1 MPISLLSENEQ
12 AKRRKLNRENT
23 KRFRER
29 RKMDLAKTTPEGA
42 DEPTKMIVKLDFN
55 RGKKSSSRKRIS
67 RGVAKAHK
75 KIKKLQEE
83 NTKLQRKNWKLQK
96 KMQRSS
102 ESRKTA
108 RKAEA
113 SEQERS
119 PKTPRSKAN
128 ATIRSAGMSPRT
140 VPHVIRKQL
149 IFAQAFSDEVRQAV
163 EKGPQNSNTRRG
175 LSASVVSGAGILKK
189 YRCIRLLKKLTGI
202 SRGLL
207 SKVRNKLSYP
217 KRERLPEKSKGLTD
231 AIVTFL
237 ERGDNSHVMP
247 GKDDFVK
254 YNGGKVQ
261 KYYLNDYIYNL
272 HAKFRAEN
280 PNTKIG
286 KTAFAKRRPKYII
299 PTSFSSR
306 RTCLCQ
312 HHQNMSLKL
321 RAIKSHGVKVTT
333 SPDVFINNYEEGHT
347 VQEVLNQLPARVQFN
362 HWKRVEVDG
371 KKKMKLLT
379 VEMEKTQFGELF
391 RKEVKKFREHA
402 RRVKIQYEQ
411 LKLLKEN
418 LPEDHAI
425 VQMDFAENYTC
436 QSLEEIQSAY
446 WNASMVTLHPAV
458 AYYHSEDSPL
468 SHKSRVFVSDELGH
482 NSATV
487 YAFLKEL
494 IPNLKA
500 MLPNL
505 KHVHYYT
512 DSPTS
517 QYRNK
522 TIFYLISRH
531 KELFDVTASWNYFEA
546 GHGKGPCDGVG
557 GSVKRMADEAVRQ
570 QKASI
575 QDAPDFFAWTQQQ
588 QSSSSV
594 AFTFVSK
601 EACSTAKS
609 EIERFGNIVP
619 VPGTMSVHAVAA
631 ISPGKIMARET
642 SCHCQQCFTNGRFNP
657 ESPCSWKIH
666 LLKECPEEE
675 GIVPVAGDWVAAVY
689 DDKWYVGKVLEVD
702 LVEKDAQISFMHDAR
717 RQGGF
722 LKWPTS
728 PDDLWI
734 DLKSVLAIIE
744 APSPC
749 GRRQR
754 QYKLNADTVSM
765 VESLFT
771 RHQADL

>member
-1 MPISLLSENEQ
+1 M
-12 AKRRKLNRENT
+12 NRESA

-29 RKMDLAKTTPEGA
+29 RKIDLPKTTPESVGK
-42 DEPTKMIVKLDFN
+42 PTKMIAKLDFKG
-55 RGKKSSSRKRIS
+55 GKRSSSRKRIS

-96 KMQRSS
+96 KMQRGS
-102 ESRKTA
+102 EGRKTA
-108 RKAEA
+108 RKAEP

-128 ATIRSAGMSPRT
+128 ESIRRAGMSPRA
-140 VPHVIRKQL
+140 VPHAIRKQL
-149 IFAQAFSDEVRQAV
+149 IFAHAVSDEARQAV

-189 YRCIRLLKKLTGI
+189 YRCLRLLKRFTGI

-207 SKVRNKLSYP
+207 SKVRSKLSYP
-217 KRERLPEKSKGLTD
+217 KRKRLSERSKQLTD

-237 ERGDNSHVMP
+237 ERGDNSRVMP

-254 YNGGKVQ
+254 YNGEKIQ
-261 KYYLNDYIYNL
+261 KHYLNDYIYNL

-280 PNTKIG
+280 PNMKIG
-286 KTAFAKRRPKYII
+286 KTAFANRRPKYII
-299 PTSFSSR
+299 PTSFTSR

-312 HHQNMSLKL
+312 HHQDMSLKL
-321 RAIKSHGVKVTT
+321 RAIKSCGVKVTT
-333 SPDVFINNYEEGHT
+333 SPDVFISNYKEEHA

-371 KKKMKLLT
+371 KRKMKLLT
-379 VEMEKTQFGELF
+379 ADMEKTQFGQLF
-391 RKEVKKFREHA
+391 RKEVKQFRGHA

-418 LPEDHAI
+418 LPEDQAI

-436 QSLEEIQSAY
+436 QSLEEVQSAY

-458 AYYHSEDSPL
+458 AYYRSEDGPL

-494 IPNLKA
+494 ISNLKT

-505 KHVHYYT
+505 KHIHYYT

-522 TIFYLISRH
+522 TIFYLLSRH

-557 GSVKRMADEAVRQ
+557 GSLKRMADEAV
-570 QKASI
+570 
-575 QDAPDFFAWTQQQ
+575 
-588 QSSSSV
+588 
-594 AFTFVSK
+594 
-601 EACSTAKS
+601 
-609 EIERFGNIVP
+609 
-619 VPGTMSVHAVAA
+619 
-631 ISPGKIMARET
+631 
-642 SCHCQQCFTNGRFNP
+642 
-657 ESPCSWKIH
+657 
-666 LLKECPEEE
+666 
-675 GIVPVAGDWVAAVY
+675 
-689 DDKWYVGKVLEVD
+689 
-702 LVEKDAQISFMHDAR
+702 
-717 RQGGF
+717 
-722 LKWPTS
+722 
-728 PDDLWI
+728 
-734 DLKSVLAIIE
+734 
-744 APSPC
+744 
-749 GRRQR
+749 
-754 QYKLNADTVSM
+754 
-765 VESLFT
+765 
-771 RHQADL
+771 